1 MIRQPTIPPIPK
13 IQIPQIRIPAFRF
26 SIENGKLVCTVY
38 KGGGFTGQ
46 LFKGVDE
53 EMAIYTK
60 RTTEAPKIKVIRRW
74 DMEDIMNMCI
84 KHNFYTR
91 GDTRAYTKML
101 NYVNQKEPTPEKSTS
116 WRSTFWITRM
126 KTKIRASRTS
136 CTSSKTKSYGRH
148 TKSTE
153 GAGHMASEKN
163 IELMK
168 KLMAL
173 AERGIGGE
181 KETAKRKLAQLMD
194 KYGVSDADLSD
205 EALED
210 HEYKYRDQNEKKL
223 LRQIFYKINH
233 ERDVLIYS
241 QGRGMHSILIFRATK
256 AEAIQAGIEYE
267 FYRQLWKEEQD
278 FLMECFI
285 QKHRLFR
292 LDPDAPTQDLDEET
306 SKRMWQMMQAMED
319 KQLQRMI
326 ESKEETA

>member
-1 MIRQPTIPPIPK
+1 
-13 IQIPQIRIPAFRF
+13 
-26 SIENGKLVCTVY
+26 
-38 KGGGFTGQ
+38 
-46 LFKGVDE
+46 
-53 EMAIYTK
+53 
-60 RTTEAPKIKVIRRW
+60 
-74 DMEDIMNMCI
+74 
-84 KHNFYTR
+84 
-91 GDTRAYTKML
+91 
-101 NYVNQKEPTPEKSTS
+101 
-116 WRSTFWITRM
+116 
-126 KTKIRASRTS
+126 
-136 CTSSKTKSYGRH
+136 
-148 TKSTE
+148 
-153 GAGHMASEKN
+153 MASE
-163 IELMK
+163 
-168 KLMAL
+168 
-173 AERGIGGE
+173 E

>member
-1 MIRQPTIPPIPK
+1 
-13 IQIPQIRIPAFRF
+13 
-26 SIENGKLVCTVY
+26 
-38 KGGGFTGQ
+38 
-46 LFKGVDE
+46 
-53 EMAIYTK
+53 
-60 RTTEAPKIKVIRRW
+60 
-74 DMEDIMNMCI
+74 
-84 KHNFYTR
+84 
-91 GDTRAYTKML
+91 
-101 NYVNQKEPTPEKSTS
+101 
-116 WRSTFWITRM
+116 
-126 KTKIRASRTS
+126 
-136 CTSSKTKSYGRH
+136 
-148 TKSTE
+148 
-153 GAGHMASEKN
+153 MASEKN

-210 HEYKYRDQNEKKL
+210 HEYKYRDQNEKK
-223 LRQIFYKINH
+223 H

>member
-1 MIRQPTIPPIPK
+1 
-13 IQIPQIRIPAFRF
+13 
-26 SIENGKLVCTVY
+26 
-38 KGGGFTGQ
+38 
-46 LFKGVDE
+46 
-53 EMAIYTK
+53 
-60 RTTEAPKIKVIRRW
+60 
-74 DMEDIMNMCI
+74 
-84 KHNFYTR
+84 
-91 GDTRAYTKML
+91 
-101 NYVNQKEPTPEKSTS
+101 
-116 WRSTFWITRM
+116 
-126 KTKIRASRTS
+126 
-136 CTSSKTKSYGRH
+136 
-148 TKSTE
+148 
-153 GAGHMASEKN
+153 MASEKN

-173 AERGIGGE
+173 AERGVGGE

-241 QGRGMHSILIFRATK
+241 QGRGMRSIMIFRATK